1 MLFSCFEWVIKII
14 DHLCFSDDKGIKILS
29 VDPST
34 YKFLEE
40 KRIKEEEA
48 EKSGKSDP
56 TTTEEKEKA
65 TVEEPEEKK
74 DEETTDDSKAKDSK
88 L

>member
-1 MLFSCFEWVIKII
+1 MKNINY
-14 DHLCFSDDKGIKILS
+14 LCISDDKGIKILS

-48 EKSGKSDP
+48 EKNGKSEP
-56 TTTEEKEKA
+56 TTTEEKA
-65 TVEEPEEKK
+65 TIDELEEKK
-74 DEETTDDSKAKDSK
+74 DEESTNDSKAKDSK
-88 L
+88 LHFYFNYYTT

>member
-1 MLFSCFEWVIKII
+1 MIFYCFEWAITII

-48 EKSGKSDP
+48 EKSEP
-56 TTTEEKEKA
+56 TTTTEEKEKA
-65 TVEEPEEKK
+65 TVEESEEKK

>member
-1 MLFSCFEWVIKII
+1 MIFYCFEWVIKII

-48 EKSGKSDP
+48 EKSGKSEP

-65 TVEEPEEKK
+65 TVEESEEKK
-74 DEETTDDSKAKDSK
+74 DEETTDDSKTKDSK

>member
-1 MLFSCFEWVIKII
+1 MIFYCFEWVIKII

-48 EKSGKSDP
+48 GKSEP

-65 TVEEPEEKK
+65 TVEESEEKK